1 MARSVKRVVLVLLA
15 AAVLAFAAWMLWPRS
30 IGDAV
35 DLEGEDF
42 YGFLVTLDVRDGQ
55 SQTDSESYTVS
66 ADSEQAEAI
75 LELLDQYTYHFC
87 WDTLTVADVISEIGD
102 IIVDLDASG
111 DLERKLSVSN
121 GTGKARV
128 NGRVVRIG
136 YFGSGPPHCANSS
149 PLSSGANRG
158 LQTES
163 RVFIMRGLSGADS
176 PIFVCFGRD
185 LL

>member
-35 DLEGEDF
+35 TGWCR
-42 YGFLVTLDVRDGQ
+42 G
-55 SQTDSESYTVS
+55 
-66 ADSEQAEAI
+66 
-75 LELLDQYTYHFC
+75 
-87 WDTLTVADVISEIGD
+87 IS
-102 IIVDLDASG
+102 
-111 DLERKLSVSN
+111 
-121 GTGKARV
+121 GTAQC
-128 NGRVVRIG
+128 
-136 YFGSGPPHCANSS
+136 CANSS

>member
-1 MARSVKRVVLVLLA
+1 MTRSVKRVVLVLLA

-30 IGDAV
+30 IGEAV

-75 LELLDQYTYHFC
+75 LDLLDQYTYHFC
-87 WDTLTVADVISEIGD
+87 WDTLADPNVISEVGD
-102 IIVDLDASG
+102 IIVDLDSW
-111 DLERKLSVSN
+111 DLERGLSISN

-136 YFGSGPPHCANSS
+136 YFGSGQAAALCEQLSAILRGESGVAN
-149 PLSSGANRG
+149 
-158 LQTES
+158 
-163 RVFIMRGLSGADS
+163 
-176 PIFVCFGRD
+176 
-185 LL
+185 

>member
-1 MARSVKRVVLVLLA
+1 MTRSVKRVVLVLLA

-42 YGFLVTLDVRDGQ
+42 YGFLITLDVRDGQ

-87 WDTLTVADVISEIGD
+87 WDTLTGADVISEIGD

-136 YFGSGPPHCANSS
+136 YFGSGQAAALCEQLSAILRGESGVAN
-149 PLSSGANRG
+149 
-158 LQTES
+158 
-163 RVFIMRGLSGADS
+163 
-176 PIFVCFGRD
+176 
-185 LL
+185 